1 MPLFD
6 GVISYYA
13 YKESVID
20 VLKNHEEIE
29 LITEVQ
35 DGQEVIV
42 KVCGSASNPPTTKW
56 YLTKNGELYEG
67 NLNEL
72 TTSYGDRIAITLI
85 DTTGTLYQ

>member
-13 YKESVID
+13 YESVID

-42 KVCGSASNPPTTKW
+42 KVCGSASNPPTK
-56 YLTKNGELYEG
+56 
-67 NLNEL
+67 
-72 TTSYGDRIAITLI
+72 
-85 DTTGTLYQ
+85 